1 MFKKILICT
10 DLSKY
15 CDHVVSYGL
24 NMAKEHDARFWIY
37 HGLGRLHLSEEETE
51 QEIKR
56 GEARMVEAYMDRI
69 KKSGLEKYT
78 INVSDGDVV
87 SEITKLARNIKT
99 DIILMG
105 PSTKEPTAAGE
116 DVRVAPLGPVT
127 TDTILWAP
135 CPVMIIPPALL
146 PGLTRR

>member
-10 DLSKY
+10 DLTKY

-51 QEIKR
+51 QAIKR
-56 GEARMVEAYMDRI
+56 GEARVVEAYGDKI
-69 KKSGLEKYT
+69 KKNGFEKYT

-87 SEITKLARNIKT
+87 SEITKLARDAKVDVIF
-99 DIILMG
+99 MG
-105 PSTKEPTAAGE
+105 PSTKEPVMVGE
-116 DVRVAPLGPVT
+116 DVRVAPLGHVAAE
-127 TDTILWAP
+127 TILWAP
-135 CPVMIIPPALL
+135 CPVMVIPPAML

>member
-37 HGLGRLHLSEEETE
+37 HGLGRLHLSEKETE

-87 SEITKLARNIKT
+87 SEITKLARNTKT
-99 DIILMG
+99 DMILMG
-105 PSTKEPTAAGE
+105 PSAKEPTAAGE

>member
-1 MFKKILICT
+1 MFKKILVCT

-15 CDHVVSYGL
+15 CDLVISYGL
-24 NMAKEHDARFWIY
+24 NMAKEYDARLWIY
-37 HGLGRLHLSEEETE
+37 HGLGRLHLGEEETE
-51 QEIKR
+51 QAIKK
-56 GEARMVEAYMDRI
+56 GEARVVEAYGDKI
-69 KKSGLEKYT
+69 KKNGLEKYT

-87 SEITKLARNIKT
+87 SEITKLARNAGVDTIV
-99 DIILMG
+99 MG
-105 PSTKEPTAAGE
+105 PSAKEPTAVGE
-116 DVRVAPLGPVT
+116 GVRVAPLGPVA